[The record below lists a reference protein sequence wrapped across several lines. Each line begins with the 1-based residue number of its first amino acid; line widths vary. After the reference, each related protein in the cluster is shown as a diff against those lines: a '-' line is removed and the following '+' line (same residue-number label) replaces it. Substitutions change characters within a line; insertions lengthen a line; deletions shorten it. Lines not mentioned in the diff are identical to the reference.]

1 MARLASN
8 YPALNRLRSVPL
20 ELVNAVMLSAALT
33 ATVLASDKINPATS
47 ATQQSIQF
55 SNPQSTPLS
64 SLLSNQPSNQLAN
77 HESAQEMIQKAM
89 DNWRG
94 LTSSSLLT
102 MVIHRPDWERSMTVQ
117 GWTQGDKQSL
127 VRVTDP
133 KVDAGNAFLIDDKQM
148 WSYSPKI
155 NRVIKVPSSMM
166 SQSWMG
172 SDFSNK
178 DVSRTTEL
186 LDDYSHRLI
195 ATEELDGHRVYTIES
210 IPHESAPVVWG
221 KQVTVLRDDWVML
234 RQEFWDQDNQLV
246 KAMECDDIEPVGK
259 RSVAMRCRMSQV
271 EKVEEWT
278 EIRNQNVHFDIILP
292 SYMFTLS
299 NLRNPR

>member
-1 MARLASN
+1 MGRLASN
-8 YPALNRLRSVPL
+8 DSALNRLKSVL
-20 ELVNAVMLSAALT
+20 LWLANALMLSLALMVST
-33 ATVLASDKINPATS
+33 IASDKAESTENITQLSTQELVQDS
-47 ATQQSIQF
+47 AQDVDQE
-55 SNPQSTPLS
+55 
-64 SLLSNQPSNQLAN
+64 SNQV
-77 HESAQEMIQKAM
+77 SAHEMIQKAM

-102 MVIHRPDWERSMTVQ
+102 MVIHRPSWERSMTVQ
-117 GWTQGDKQSL
+117 GWTEGDKKSL
-127 VRVTDP
+127 VRITEP

-166 SQSWMG
+166 NQSWMG

-186 LDDYSHRLI
+186 LEDYSHRLI
-195 ATEELDGHRVYTIES
+195 ATDELDGYRVYTIES

-221 KQVTVLRDDWVML
+221 KQITLLRDDWVML
-234 RQEFWDQDNQLV
+234 RQEFWDQDDKLV
-246 KAMECDDIEPVGK
+246 KAMECGDIESVGH

-271 EKVEEWT
+271 EKAEEWT
-278 EIRNQNVHFDIILP
+278 EIRNQNVRFDITLP
-292 SYMFTLS
+292 DYMFTLS

>member
-1 MARLASN
+1 M
-8 YPALNRLRSVPL
+8 SV
-20 ELVNAVMLSAALT
+20 VLT
-33 ATVLASDKINPATS
+33 ASAVASDKVKPTES
-47 ATQQSIQF
+47 ATQLSTQDFIQDPTQDF
-55 SNPQSTPLS
+55 DQA
-64 SLLSNQPSNQLAN
+64 SNQ
-77 HESAQEMIQKAM
+77 ESAQEMIQKAM

-94 LTSSSLLT
+94 LTSSSQLT
-102 MVIHRPDWERSMTVQ
+102 MVIHRSDWERSMTVQ

-127 VRVTDP
+127 VRVTEP
-133 KVDAGNAFLIDDKQM
+133 KVDAGNAFLILDKQM

-166 SQSWMG
+166 NQSWMG

-186 LDDYSHRLI
+186 LDDYSHQLI
-195 ATEELDGHRVYTIES
+195 ATAELDGHRLYTIES
-210 IPHESAPVVWG
+210 TPHESAPVVWG

-234 RQEFWDQDNQLV
+234 RQEFWDQDNKLV
-246 KAMECDDIEPVGK
+246 KAMECSDIKPVGH

-271 EKVEEWT
+271 EKAGEWT
-278 EIRNQNVHFDIILP
+278 EIRNQNVRFDITLP

>member
-1 MARLASN
+1 MSRLPSESTASNPLKLSSFRLAL
-8 YPALNRLRSVPL
+8 PVFLLSVLAATYVTHCFANPT
-20 ELVNAVMLSAALT
+20 ESTAQLSAKQPAET
-33 ATVLASDKINPATS
+33 AEQVT
-47 ATQQSIQF
+47 
-55 SNPQSTPLS
+55 
-64 SLLSNQPSNQLAN
+64 
-77 HESAQEMIQKAM
+77 AQEMIERAM

-94 LTSSSLLT
+94 LTSSSQLT

-117 GWTQGDKQSL
+117 GWTQGDKKSL
-127 VRVTDP
+127 VRVIEP

-166 SQSWMG
+166 NQSWMG

-195 ATEELDGHRVYTIES
+195 KSERVDGHQLYTIES
-210 IPHESAPVVWG
+210 IPHDSAPVVWG
-221 KQVTVLRDDWVML
+221 RQVIVLRDDWVML
-234 RQEFWDQDNQLV
+234 RQEFWDQDNLLV
-246 KAMECDDIEPVGK
+246 KSMDCGEIEAIGS

-278 EIRNQNVHFDIILP
+278 EIHNQNVRFDISLP

-299 NLRNPR
+299 NLRNPRR

>member
-1 MARLASN
+1 MSRLASDN
-8 YPALNRLRSVPL
+8 SALSPIKSVL
-20 ELVNAVMLSAALT
+20 FWLANAVILSVVLT
-33 ATVLASDKINPATS
+33 ASAVASDKVKPTES
-47 ATQQSIQF
+47 ATQLSTQDFIQDPTQDF
-55 SNPQSTPLS
+55 DQA
-64 SLLSNQPSNQLAN
+64 SNQ
-77 HESAQEMIQKAM
+77 ESAQEMIQKAM

-94 LTSSSLLT
+94 LTSSSQLT
-102 MVIHRPDWERSMTVQ
+102 MVIHRSDWERSMTVQ

-127 VRVTDP
+127 VRVTEP
-133 KVDAGNAFLIDDKQM
+133 KVDAGNAFLILDKQM

-166 SQSWMG
+166 NQSWMG

-186 LDDYSHRLI
+186 LDDYSHQLI
-195 ATEELDGHRVYTIES
+195 ATAELDGHRLYTIES
-210 IPHESAPVVWG
+210 TPHESAPVVWG

-234 RQEFWDQDNQLV
+234 RQEFWDQDNKLV
-246 KAMECDDIEPVGK
+246 KAMECSDIKPVGH

-271 EKVEEWT
+271 EKAGEWT
-278 EIRNQNVHFDIILP
+278 EIRNQNVRFDITLP

>member
-1 MARLASN
+1 MSRLSSKN
-8 YPALNRLRSVPL
+8 TRLNHRK
-20 ELVNAVMLSAALT
+20 LVSLGLAIGVMLSAALT
-33 ATVLASDKINPATS
+33 VSSLAGALVSEPVNPAENASLPTDKDS
-47 ATQQSIQF
+47 AK
-55 SNPQSTPLS
+55 
-64 SLLSNQPSNQLAN
+64 
-77 HESAQEMIQKAM
+77 EMIQKAM

-102 MVIHRPDWERSMTVQ
+102 MVIHRPDWQRSMTVQ
-117 GWTQGDKQSL
+117 GWTQGDKKSL
-127 VRVTDP
+127 VRVTEP

-166 SQSWMG
+166 NQSWMG

-195 ATEELDGHRVYTIES
+195 HTQELDGHRVYTIES

-234 RQEFWDQDNQLV
+234 RQEFWDQDNKLV
-246 KAMECDDIEPVGK
+246 KSMECGDIEAVGN

-271 EKVEEWT
+271 EKALEWT
-278 EIRNQNVHFDIILP
+278 EIRNQNVRFDMTLP
-292 SYMFTLS
+292 GYMFTLS